1 MNILIKYGSWP
12 VIILPYCVFIL
23 SPNMYQFATPWKMV
37 TYVFLTFFHPSTA
50 CLRVM
55 SHVYSAF
62 IFFCVLLVSID
73 GELETRFVCVYTV
86 YRIIFWTPYRPD

>member
-37 TYVFLTFFHPSTA
+37 TCLKPSSTRPLHVFVL
-50 CLRVM
+50 CR
-55 SHVYSAF
+55 AF
-62 IFFCVLLVSID
+62 IRRLFFLSFTLFD
-73 GELETRFVCVYTV
+73 
-86 YRIIFWTPYRPD
+86 

>member
-23 SPNMYQFATPWKMV
+23 SPSVPVRHTVENG
-37 TYVFLTFFHPSTA
+37 YVFLTFFHPSTT

-55 SHVYSAF
+55 SRVYSVV
-62 IFFCVLLVSID
+62 IFLSFSLFD
-73 GELETRFVCVYTV
+73 
-86 YRIIFWTPYRPD
+86 